1 MQQALLRKL
10 FFTILLLASLTLVII
25 IFLPFF
31 VPIAIAATVAVM
43 VYPVYHWMEA
53 TVKNKNIAALFTVV
67 LTIIVLLIPLGII
80 GLLIARETAD
90 LYTQITSGQPQ
101 FTSIV
106 FRTIEDMIQRYA
118 PTMQINL
125 TSYAGQSL
133 QWIVG
138 NIQTVFAGTASTIL
152 ALFLGVITYY
162 YLLKDG
168 KKFIQKLTTLSPL
181 TQAEEKQIIERLQ
194 RTINSVVRGSII
206 IALLQGIVTGIGL
219 AIFGVPNAILL
230 GSIAGIGALI
240 PTVGTAIVIA
250 PVIVYLFV
258 IQDYTA
264 AVGMLIWGSTAV
276 GLIDNLLHPI
286 LVGKGMS
293 IHPLFIFFAV
303 LGGIAIFGISGFI
316 LGPLVVG
323 FFFALLDVYA
333 EEVSS

>member
-206 IALLQGIVTGIGL
+206 IALLQGIVAGIGL

>member
-264 AVGMLIWGSTAV
+264 AIGMLIWGSTAV

>member
-168 KKFIQKLTTLSPL
+168 KKFIQKLTALSPL